1 MDNSILS
8 KIDEIRLEAAEE
20 KPDAILLNEIKPK
33 NGKIKD
39 KRLLNIP
46 GYNKYINDIESP
58 LTRGVCIYINSAF
71 KSSAVTVNDH
81 NFKDVVT
88 VSVTLARK
96 KSLLLQCIY
105 RSGSPGIALSNDPDM
120 YKLIT
125 KTSKLNGYYQKVIA
139 GDFNLNKINWSEP
152 NNPILGTRNENSPEE
167 KFLECY
173 RDSFLCQHLTEPTR
187 YRLPKENDTSRK
199 RRPDEPKQD
208 DLLFSTSELDI
219 TDIVYA
225 PGFGGSDHVN
235 IRCKLSTDIPKNP
248 PKRTIY
254 KYDKGDYQTMR
265 QMLDLDWENLL
276 ENKTIDESLAVLEE
290 NYNSAVK
297 SCIPIK
303 ETSTNTRRKP
313 LWMNEKALRK
323 VKKKHSSWVRYLN
336 TKQGCDYAEFIKHRN
351 KATHAINKARREYEA
366 SIAKECRKN
375 PKGVWNYMKSTNKV
389 KSRIPNLK
397 KSDGS
402 LTTTDE
408 EIAEELNKQY
418 YSVFTKETLENM
430 PTFIAKTLLTN
441 PLTTITIIKEDIAK
455 ILKTLHPRKAAGLD
469 AIHPAVLREIAD
481 VISIPLQIIYQR
493 SLDHAILPKK
503 WLQAGVIPIFKK
515 GATTDPANYRPVS
528 LTSVL
533 CKVLERI
540 IVTHILR
547 HLNANHLHAA
557 QQHGFLPKKSITTNL
572 LEALNIWTEALM
584 HNLPVD
590 VIYLDYAK
598 AFDTVPHQRLI
609 NQVETFGIQGN
620 VLNWIRA
627 FLTDRQQKVLV
638 NGVESSWSPVES
650 GIPQGSI
657 LGPVLFTLFVNDI
670 PSFIHTHI
678 SMYADDTK
686 IFCPIINDDDAMD
699 LVEDLANL
707 QEWARKM
714 QMRFHPTKCKVMHL
728 GSNNPRYNYY
738 MQDSYTE
745 TTCQQHT
752 LQATHVEK
760 DLGIYIDAEL
770 KFTKHIEEKV
780 NTANRLLGY
789 LRRTFKF
796 LNKETLSLLYKSLI
810 RPHLEFGSCIWA
822 PKQKYNIKLVENVQ
836 RRATKLIPE
845 LRDLPYNER
854 LKELKL
860 ETLSYRRMRADLIET
875 YRILTSQHIIDTNC
889 HCSLCPE
896 KSMLSASLSGSTRG
910 NTRKLQVHDAT
921 KVRQHFFANRII
933 QYWNQLSES
942 AVNSKNVDVFKNHIE
957 KEFGNFKH
965 DINFRY

>member
-1 MDNSILS
+1 MF
-8 KIDEIRLEAAEE
+8 
-20 KPDAILLNEIKPK
+20 NEIKPK

-39 KRLLNIP
+39 KRTLNIP
-46 GYNKYINDIESP
+46 GYNKYINDIENP

-71 KSSAVTVNDH
+71 KSSEVKITDH

-96 KSLLLQCIY
+96 KTLLLQCIY
-105 RSGSPGIALSNDPDM
+105 RSGSPGTAISNDPEM
-120 YKLIT
+120 YKLIN
-125 KTSKLNGYYQKVIA
+125 KTSKLNGYHQKVIA
-139 GDFNLNKINWSEP
+139 GDFNLNKIDWSDP
-152 NNPILGTRNENSPEE
+152 NNPTLGARNENSPEE
-167 KFLECY
+167 KFLECF
-173 RDSFLCQHLTEPTR
+173 RDSFLSQHLTEPTR
-187 YRLPKENDTSRK
+187 YRLPKDDTERK
-199 RRPDEPKQD
+199 RSPDEPKQD
-208 DLLFSTSELDI
+208 DLLFSTSEMDI

-225 PGFGGSDHVN
+225 PGFGASDHVT
-235 IRCKLSTDIPKNP
+235 IRCKLATDLPKNL

-254 KYDKGDYQTMR
+254 KYDKGDYTTMKK
-265 QMLDLDWENLL
+265 MLDLDWDKLL
-276 ENKTIDESLAVLEE
+276 ENKSIDESLAVLEDK
-290 NYNSAVK
+290 YNSAVK
-297 SCIPIK
+297 SCIPTK
-303 ETSTNTRRKP
+303 ESKPNQRRKP

-336 TKQGCDYAEFIKHRN
+336 TKQGSDYAEYIKHRN
-351 KATHAINKARREYEA
+351 KATHAINQARKEYEA
-366 SIAKECRKN
+366 IIAKECRKN

-397 KSDGS
+397 KKDGN

-418 YSVFTKETLENM
+418 SSVFTKESLENM
-430 PTFIAKTLLTN
+430 PTFVAKTLITN
-441 PLTTITIIKEDIAK
+441 PLTTITIIKDDIAK

-469 AIHPAVLREIAD
+469 AIHPAVLREIAEI
-481 VISIPLQIIYQR
+481 ISKPLQIIYQR
-493 SLDHAILPKK
+493 SLDNAILPKK

-515 GATTDPANYRPVS
+515 GATTDAGNYRPVS

-540 IVTHILR
+540 IVCHILR
-547 HLNANHLHAA
+547 HLNTNQLYAA

-609 NQVETFGIQGN
+609 KQVETFGIQGN

-670 PSFIHTHI
+670 PSLIKTHI

-728 GSNNPRYNYY
+728 GSNNPRYNYH
-738 MQDSYTE
+738 MQDSFTE

-760 DLGIYIDAEL
+760 DLGVYIDADL
-770 KFTKHIEEKV
+770 KFTKHVEEKV

-789 LRRTFKF
+789 LRRTFKY
-796 LNKETLSLLYKSLI
+796 LNKDTLSLLFKSLI

-845 LRDLPYNER
+845 LRDLPYNQR
-854 LKELKL
+854 LKELNL

-875 YRILTSQHIIDTNC
+875 YRIITGQHIIDTNC
-889 HCSLCPE
+889 HCSLCPG
-896 KSMLSASLSGSTRG
+896 KSMLSPSLSGSTRG
-910 NTRKLQVHDAT
+910 NTKKLQVHDAT
-921 KVRQHFFANRII
+921 KVRQHFFANRIVHF
-933 QYWNQLSES
+933 WNQLSES
-942 AVNSKNVDVFKNHIE
+942 AVNSKNVDVFKSHIE

>member
-290 NYNSAVK
+290 NYNYAVK
-297 SCIPIK
+297 SCIPTK
-303 ETSTNTRRKP
+303 KTSTNTRRKP

-942 AVNSKNVDVFKNHIE
+942 AVNSKNVDVLKNHIE